1 MAKCKMC
8 MSNSVDTNRVFK
20 LFLLGFGVICFIVIF
35 VRFLWYVTKI
45 GYKRINN
52 QLQVIENIQNMDASR
67 KSNRT
72 FDPETQRIIN
82 QIKQQRLDEVNQTET
97 EIETETKT
105 YEYTTDELDLTYN
118 KDTPLPTIDGIT
130 SSNVLEIDMKKPWS
144 QEYKDAVQVPEYNV
158 CREAPDGLKFCGIPA
173 ANSFTVFNL

>member
-8 MSNSVDTNRVFK
+8 MSNSIDTNRVFK
-20 LFLLGFGVICFIVIF
+20 LFLFGFGIVCFIIVC
-35 VRFLWYVTKI
+35 VRILWYVTKT

-52 QLQVIENIQNMDASR
+52 QLQVIENIQNMDAFR
-67 KSNRT
+67 NSNRT
-72 FDPETQRIIN
+72 FNLNQQKIIDK
-82 QIKQQRLDEVNQTET
+82 IKQQRLDALKEQD
-97 EIETETKT
+97 IKK
-105 YEYTTDELDLTYN
+105 YQYTTDELDLTYN

-144 QEYKDAVQVPEYNV
+144 QEYKDAVQVPQYNV